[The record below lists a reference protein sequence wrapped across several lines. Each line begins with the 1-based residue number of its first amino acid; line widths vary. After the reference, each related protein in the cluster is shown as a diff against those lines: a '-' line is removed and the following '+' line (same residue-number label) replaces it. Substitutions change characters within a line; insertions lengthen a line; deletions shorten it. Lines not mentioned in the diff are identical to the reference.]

1 MLNGKTLMLLLG
13 GVILSGCGPEPSDPQ
28 GNNPA
33 ELKQKRTIQKENSA
47 QAGDD
52 TVQKRQAEAA
62 QQAAKKAAEY
72 KANAEAKALAD
83 AKAASLATAEA
94 PQYEMRTRAAASK
107 AFAAQGGNVMGIA
120 RYEHYDE
127 NPIKQV
133 SQAPLATFSLDV
145 DTGSYANVRR
155 FLNQGQLPPPEAVR
169 VEEMLNYFPAPQPV
183 ADEEDNTKPIAAR
196 IPMPFAVKYE
206 LAPSPWNAQRTLL
219 KVDVQARDMQTRDL
233 PPANLVFH

>member
-72 KANAEAKALAD
+72 AEAKALA
-83 AKAASLATAEA
+83 
-94 PQYEMRTRAAASK
+94 
-107 AFAAQGGNVMGIA
+107 
-120 RYEHYDE
+120 
-127 NPIKQV
+127 
-133 SQAPLATFSLDV
+133 
-145 DTGSYANVRR
+145 
-155 FLNQGQLPPPEAVR
+155 
-169 VEEMLNYFPAPQPV
+169 
-183 ADEEDNTKPIAAR
+183 
-196 IPMPFAVKYE
+196 
-206 LAPSPWNAQRTLL
+206 
-219 KVDVQARDMQTRDL
+219 
-233 PPANLVFH
+233 

>member
-1 MLNGKTLMLLLG
+1 MENINAVVGWGCSLG
-13 GVILSGCGPEPSDPQ
+13 LWAGALRPA

-33 ELKQKRTIQKENSA
+33 ELKQEQAIQKENSA

-62 QQAAKKAAEY
+62 QQAAKKQPNI
-72 KANAEAKALAD
+72 KRKL
-83 AKAASLATAEA
+83 KPKPGRCQSGISGRCQSGSLATAEA
-94 PQYEMRTRAAASK
+94 PQHEMRTRAVASK
-107 AFAAQGGNVMGIA
+107 AFAAQGGNVMGTA

-155 FLNQGQLPPPEAVR
+155 FLNQ
-169 VEEMLNYFPAPQPV
+169 
-183 ADEEDNTKPIAAR
+183 DNCRRRKPCG
-196 IPMPFAVKYE
+196 
-206 LAPSPWNAQRTLL
+206 
-219 KVDVQARDMQTRDL
+219 
-233 PPANLVFH
+233 

>member
-13 GVILSGCGPEPSDPQ
+13 GVVLSGCGPEPSDPQ

-33 ELKQKRTIQKENSA
+33 ELKQEQAIQKENSA

-72 KANAEAKALAD
+72 KAKAEAKALAD
-83 AKAASLATAEA
+83 AKAASLADAKAGSLATAEA
-94 PQYEMRTRAAASK
+94 PQHEMRTRAVASK
-107 AFAAQGGNVMGIA
+107 AFAAQGGNVMGTA

-133 SQAPLATFSLDV
+133 SQAPLA
-145 DTGSYANVRR
+145 
-155 FLNQGQLPPPEAVR
+155 
-169 VEEMLNYFPAPQPV
+169 
-183 ADEEDNTKPIAAR
+183 
-196 IPMPFAVKYE
+196 
-206 LAPSPWNAQRTLL
+206 
-219 KVDVQARDMQTRDL
+219 
-233 PPANLVFH
+233 